1 MDWGFD
7 CRLRHRPGPGA
18 KRVAHSGIG
27 PQSCCSC
34 DDGKAGHAACGS
46 GQMKRLAK
54 LVILPFVV
62 VLLMG
67 ADNQE
72 ARFQNLGG
80 KIMCTCSCS
89 QMLLKCNHVGCP
101 NSDQMI
107 RELRANVNKT
117 KNDEAVL
124 NWFRTKWGVT
134 AVVEPSTHGFEL
146 LAWIL
151 PAAGLGLG
159 LMLVVL
165 LIRNWRMRP
174 ATVAA
179 GDMNLDPD
187 LECLPARA
195 RRETEL

>member
-1 MDWGFD
+1 
-7 CRLRHRPGPGA
+7 
-18 KRVAHSGIG
+18 
-27 PQSCCSC
+27 
-34 DDGKAGHAACGS
+34 
-46 GQMKRLAK
+46 MKRLAQL
-54 LVILPFVV
+54 LVLPCMV

-72 ARFQNLGG
+72 ARYQNLGG
-80 KIMCTCSCS
+80 KIMCSCGCA

-107 RELRANVNKT
+107 RELRANVQSSR
-117 KNDEAVL
+117 NDEEVL

-146 LAWIL
+146 LAWVL

-159 LMLVVL
+159 LLLVL
-165 LIRNWRMRP
+165 LVIRSWRLRSAPVAMTDLNLAPELEAMR
-174 ATVAA
+174 
-179 GDMNLDPD
+179 
-187 LECLPARA
+187 ARA

>member
-1 MDWGFD
+1 VKKF
-7 CRLRHRPGPGA
+7 L
-18 KRVAHSGIG
+18 
-27 PQSCCSC
+27 
-34 DDGKAGHAACGS
+34 
-46 GQMKRLAK
+46 K
-54 LVILPFVV
+54 LLLLPCAL

-80 KIMCTCSCS
+80 KIMCSCGCA

-107 RELRANVNKT
+107 RELRANVVRT
-117 KNDEAVL
+117 KDDEAVL

-159 LMLVVL
+159 LLLVIV
-165 LIRNWRMRP
+165 LIRNWKMRP
-174 ATVAA
+174 APAA
-179 GDMNLDPD
+179 AADVNLAPD
-187 LECLPARA
+187 LEALRARA
-195 RRETEL
+195 RRETEI

>member
-1 MDWGFD
+1 MKKI
-7 CRLRHRPGPGA
+7 L
-18 KRVAHSGIG
+18 
-27 PQSCCSC
+27 QSLLLP
-34 DDGKAGHAACGS
+34 
-46 GQMKRLAK
+46 LA
-54 LVILPFVV
+54 L

-72 ARFQNLGG
+72 ARYQNLGG
-80 KIMCTCSCS
+80 KIMCSCGCS

-117 KNDEAVL
+117 SNDETVL

-146 LAWIL
+146 LAWVL

-159 LMLVVL
+159 LLLVLV
-165 LIRNWRMRP
+165 LIRNWKMRSAP
-174 ATVAA
+174 VAA
-179 GDMNLDPD
+179 TDMNLAPD
-187 LECLPARA
+187 LEILRDRA